1 MGICPLRYHFSKHA
15 KSVDLFLWIKCTSNH
30 HGSRNLQEFIV
41 RTTTFWE
48 KRETFFDYKKC
59 QKSHLPKRVN
69 PCFWSKKCQFFFV
82 SVKTRLVIVLLNDF
96 VENKET
102 FLSIKKK
109 RIFQIP
115 KNHIFPKGLTP
126 VYKQKM
132 PISSLFRFIKIRLE
146 IMLKDFAEK
155 KETFL
160 DYKKQNFQKSKNS
173 HFSKGVNPS
182 FWSEKCQ
189 FFLHLF

>member
-1 MGICPLRYHFSKHA
+1 MVSYIGKTEYSKTSYRIVRYLEPKRPIILMGICPLRYHFSKHA

-96 VENKET
+96 VEKKET

-109 RIFQIP
+109 RFS
-115 KNHIFPKGLTP
+115 K
-126 VYKQKM
+126 
-132 PISSLFRFIKIRLE
+132 
-146 IMLKDFAEK
+146 
-155 KETFL
+155 
-160 DYKKQNFQKSKNS
+160 FQKIT
-173 HFSKGVNPS
+173 
-182 FWSEKCQ
+182 
-189 FFLHLF
+189 FFQRG